1 MTPEKKSKS
10 IKSKVE
16 LEPTLAK
23 IESLISLLEH
33 NDTGL
38 EEALVAFEKGV
49 KLVRAAQ
56 TTLDSADQKI
66 SLLIEEN
73 NGIIEQTLPN
83 EGTNSV

>member
-1 MTPEKKSKS
+1 MASEKKSKP
-10 IKSKVE
+10 IESKIE
-16 LEPTLAK
+16 LDVTLAK
-23 IESLISLLEH
+23 IEGYISLLEH

-73 NGIIEQTLPN
+73 NGIIEQVLPN
-83 EGTNSV
+83 MGDK

>member
-1 MTPEKKSKS
+1 MTPEKKSKPT
-10 IKSKVE
+10 KSKVE
-16 LEPTLAK
+16 LETTLAK

-38 EEALVAFEKGV
+38 EEALAAFEKGV

-73 NGIIEQTLPN
+73 NGIVEQALPS
-83 EGTNSV
+83 EGDK